1 MSGGKKD
8 YYIITVED
16 QVIQITNYI
25 VLADSEQQARQL
37 VAKGV
42 YAFESEREI
51 VDTISSEIKT
61 VEEVA

>member
-1 MSGGKKD
+1 MANSFF
-8 YYIITVED
+8 TVTIED

-25 VLADSEQQARQL
+25 VRADTEQQAREL
-37 VAKGV
+37 VAKGM
-42 YAFESEREI
+42 YAFESEREV

>member
-1 MSGGKKD
+1 MSENRE

-25 VLADSEQQARQL
+25 VLANSEQQAREL
-37 VAKGV
+37 VANGI